1 MIRIGLQ
8 NDPYAYNTLAEL
20 DGVVYRFLVR
30 WNWRTSDW
38 RISIQDTRNS
48 RYIVTNRR
56 ISPGSIVTAMPNGA
70 SIQAFG
76 ADPYNKEA
84 LGVTL
89 ELYYYTR
96 QDVLNLTAANVIGS
110 DPQFTL
116 R

>member
-8 NDPYAYNTLAEL
+8 NDPYAYNTLADL

-38 RISIQDTRNS
+38 RISIQDTSNNQ
-48 RYIVTNRR
+48 YIVTNRR
-56 ISPGSIVTAMPNGA
+56 ISPGQILAVLPGQAT
-70 SIQAFG
+70 IQAFG

-89 ELYYYTR
+89 RVYYYTLD
-96 QDVLNLTAANVIGS
+96 DVVNLTAANVVGS